1 MPSPIGN
8 FFIKA
13 IVNSPL
19 HGLLGDSFAV
29 ITLTGRKSG
38 RRFSTPINVKADE
51 GGWTVVSS
59 RERTWWRNLRQGR
72 TALLRV
78 GGKQAAVQGE
88 IVEAP
93 ADVRAG
99 LADYFRRY
107 PAYAKYFAVPLG
119 ADGQPESAA
128 LEHAARERVIIRLRP
143 A

>member
-8 FFIKA
+8 FFIKM

-78 GGKQAAVQGE
+78 RGKQAAVQGE
-88 IVEAP
+88 IIEEPGAVQ
-93 ADVRAG
+93 AG
-99 LADYFRRY
+99 LADYFHRY
-107 PAYAKYFAVPLG
+107 PAYARYFDVPTG
-119 ADGQPESAA
+119 ADGQPDPAA
-128 LEHAARERVIIRLRP
+128 LERVAHERVIIRLYP